1 MEIEFSAHK
10 DYYKLKDN
18 FPTPIKFNIPE
29 WYKKLPHGTK
39 SHKHIF
45 NRTIK
50 GCMTIMETLTNGY
63 LLKTPVDYH
72 IRHGTQKDKNGK
84 ILYNQYC
91 ASCHQPNLAG
101 AANWQGLDEDGHRK
115 APPLNG
121 TGHTWHHTDEL
132 LHRMIE
138 YGFAKQIKNY
148 EGKMMG
154 FGDKI
159 TDEGID
165 NILSYIKFYWK
176 DDIYEYH
183 LEMSK

>member
-1 MEIEFSAHK
+1 MKKYIFIFFVLFYADIALAHSH
-10 DYYKLKDN
+10 Y
-18 FPTPIKFNIPE
+18 PITRDSLEAI
-29 WYKKLPHGTK
+29 
-39 SHKHIF
+39 
-45 NRTIK
+45 
-50 GCMTIMETLTNGY
+50 
-63 LLKTPVDYH
+63 
-72 IRHGTQKDKNGK
+72 KNGK

-132 LHRMIE
+132 LHRMIK
-138 YGFAKQIKNY
+138 YGFAKLIKNY

-154 FGDKI
+154 FGDRI
-159 TDEGID
+159 SDEGID
-165 NILSYIKFYWK
+165 NILSYIKSYWK